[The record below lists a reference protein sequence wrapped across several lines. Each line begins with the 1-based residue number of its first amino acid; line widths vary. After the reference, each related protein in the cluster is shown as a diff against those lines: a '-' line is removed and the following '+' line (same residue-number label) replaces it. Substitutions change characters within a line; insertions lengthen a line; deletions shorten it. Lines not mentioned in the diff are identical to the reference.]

1 MPVAFITGVTSGIG
15 QATARCLAHEG
26 WQIVGTGRREDRLDQ
41 LSVELGADR
50 FHGLAFD
57 ITDEVAR
64 AAAMVNLPVGFC
76 DLDLLVNNAGLA
88 LGTEPGHRVDW
99 ADWARMIDVNVI
111 ALAAVTHALLP
122 GLVERKGM
130 IVNIGSVAGTYP
142 YIGGNVYGATKSFV
156 RQLSLGLR
164 SDLHGTGVRVTT
176 IEPGMVETEFTAIR
190 RRSWEAS
197 AEVYRGMTPLSAAD
211 IARTIHWVATQ
222 PPHVNINI
230 LELMPTEQSFAGF
243 SVDRRS

>member
-26 WQIVGTGRREDRLDQ
+26 WQIVGTGRRGDRLDQ
-41 LSVELGADR
+41 LSAELAGR

-57 ITDEVAR
+57 ITDEIAR
-64 AAAMVNLPVGFC
+64 ACAIKNLPTGFSEV
-76 DLDLLVNNAGLA
+76 DLLVNNAGLA
-88 LGTEPGHRVDW
+88 LGSEPGHRADW

-122 GLVERKGM
+122 SLVERKGM
-130 IVNIGSVAGTYP
+130 IVNIGSVAGSYP
-142 YIGGNVYGATKSFV
+142 YAGGNVYGATKSFV

-176 IEPGMVETEFTAIR
+176 IEPGMVETEFTAVR

-197 AEVYRGMTPLSAAD
+197 EEVYRGMTPLSADD

-230 LELMPTEQSFAGF
+230 LELMPTDQSFAGF
-243 SVDRRS
+243 SVERRD